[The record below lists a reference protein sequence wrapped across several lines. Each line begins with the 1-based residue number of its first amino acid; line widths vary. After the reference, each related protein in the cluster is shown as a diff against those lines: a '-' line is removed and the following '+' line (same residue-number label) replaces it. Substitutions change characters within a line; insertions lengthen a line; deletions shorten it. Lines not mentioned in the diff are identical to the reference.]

1 MQAAPQEHHLE
12 EEEEE
17 APQEH
22 HLEEEE
28 EAPQEHHLEEE
39 EAPQEQYLEEEK
51 EEEEPQ
57 LLRPCKKQ
65 QRWPC
70 PVAMLLLSLQAL
82 THKTQRWWLCNRI
95 VVALLMVSAWQNL
108 GVLVVCM
115 QLMIIAIDDFPVQ
128 V

>member
-28 EAPQEHHLEEE
+28 E

-51 EEEEPQ
+51 EEEEEPQ

-95 VVALLMVSAWQNL
+95 VVVALLMVSAWQNL

>member
-28 EAPQEHHLEEE
+28 E
-39 EAPQEQYLEEEK
+39 EAPQEQYLEE